1 MNRQELIQK
10 CKDLGIKCIS
20 AKTKPELLQ
29 LIASHETPPITVQQS
44 TQPPSTQPSSQPIF
58 ALLMNQ
64 LTQQTPK
71 DKSRKVCK
79 QCHELGHAITSVNC
93 KINIDHNT
101 RLKQKIKTYISSQNC
116 LDEKTVDDHCVE
128 LSASLGITPNQ
139 CKTLY
144 SDIPLNELLD
154 RKMDI
159 AAYLQIIGQTAKQCT
174 ECTKTLVCIQT
185 NTNRVWKGTDICDTC
200 WSKHADHRDQLWE
213 QIKQYRSI
221 ECAIC
226 SAKQHYVGERFHYD
240 HLNMFDK
247 DKSVCS
253 MVNDGMDV
261 ADICREIDKCQIL
274 CLSCHHIV
282 TDVEHRFGFT
292 RIKQV
297 LTRRM
302 NQCEFSEEQYETE
315 MAFYQKVY
323 AEKMQNVYAE
333 LQIYNHTK

>member
-10 CKDLGIKCIS
+10 CKDLGIKGFS

-29 LIASHETPPITVQQS
+29 LIAIHEQPVKPSNDTDTP
-44 TQPPSTQPSSQPIF
+44 SQPIF
-58 ALLMNQ
+58 AQLMHQ
-64 LTQQTPK
+64 LTQQVPK

-79 QCHELGHAITSVNC
+79 QCHELGHGVTSVHC
-93 KINIDHNT
+93 KINIEANDK
-101 RLKQKIKTYISSQNC
+101 LKQKIKTYVSSQNC
-116 LDEKTVDDHCVE
+116 LDDKTVDDHCTE

-144 SDIPLNELLD
+144 SEIPLNELLD

-159 AAYLQIIGQTAKQCT
+159 AAYLQIIAQTAKQCS
-174 ECTKTLVCIQT
+174 ECSKPLVCIQT
-185 NTNRVWKGTDICDTC
+185 NTNRVWKGADICDTC
-200 WSKHADHRDQLWE
+200 WSTHSDVRDQLWD
-213 QIKQYRSI
+213 QIKKYRQI
-221 ECAIC
+221 ECSIC
-226 SAKQHYVGERFHYD
+226 QAKQTYNGERFHYD

-253 MVNDGMDV
+253 MINECMD
-261 ADICREIDKCQIL
+261 AEDICREIDKCQIL

-297 LTRRM
+297 LTRKM
-302 NQCEFSEEQYETE
+302 NQGEFSEEQYEAE
-315 MAFYQKVY
+315 MAFYQQVY

-333 LQIYNHTK
+333 LRNNYVR